1 MYMAST
7 QKARSSR
14 SFSDYLP
21 ALGALAAAAFLIY
34 RFLMP
39 QASAPL
45 EGLRGEA
52 LAAPGPVRVVEI
64 AATHCPSCLAM
75 SPIVDQV
82 RQAYHGRAAVQVL
95 YLDKPEDHVEATRL
109 AALAAV
115 RYTPTFIVI
124 GRTGHAV
131 AKFIG
136 PTSYVALAS
145 AVDRALAAQ
154 DTTDALDGIPGKV
167 SIKGLSPGGS

>member
-1 MYMAST
+1 MTST
-7 QKARSSR
+7 QKARSPR

-21 ALGALAAAAFLIY
+21 ALGALAATAFLLY
-34 RFLMP
+34 RFLLP

-45 EGLRGEA
+45 EGLQGEA
-52 LAAPGPVRVVEI
+52 VAALGPVRVVEL

-75 SPIVDQV
+75 KPIVERV
-82 RQAYHGRAAVQVL
+82 EQAYRGRATVQVL
-95 YLDKPEDHVEATRL
+95 YLDKPEDRAEATQL
-109 AALAAV
+109 AARAAV

-124 GRTGHAV
+124 DRTGQAV

-145 AVDRALAAQ
+145 ALDEALAGGPA
-154 DTTDALDGIPGKV
+154 GIPGNV
-167 SIKGLSPGGS
+167 STRGLSPGGS

>member
-1 MYMAST
+1 MTSE
-7 QKARSSR
+7 QKMRRPRSL
-14 SFSDYLP
+14 SDYLP
-21 ALGALAAAAFLIY
+21 VLGALAAAGFLSY

-45 EGLRGEA
+45 EGLRGEV

-75 SPIVDQV
+75 SPIVEQV
-82 RQAYHGRAAVQVL
+82 RQAYRGRATVQVL
-95 YLDKPEDHVEATRL
+95 YLDKSEDHAEATRL

-124 GRTGHAV
+124 DRTGHAA

-136 PTSYVALAS
+136 PTSYIALAG
-145 AVDRALAAQ
+145 AVDGALAAQ
-154 DTTDALDGIPGKV
+154 DAADALDGIPGKV
-167 SIKGLSPGGS
+167 SK